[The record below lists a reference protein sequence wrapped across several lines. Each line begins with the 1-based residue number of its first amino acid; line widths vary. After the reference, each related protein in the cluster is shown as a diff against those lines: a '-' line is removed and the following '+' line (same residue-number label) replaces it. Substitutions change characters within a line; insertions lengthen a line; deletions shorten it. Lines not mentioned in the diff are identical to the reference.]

1 MTRVGDLYV
10 SIFYMLVYLQE
21 RSSGSGMLP
30 GREENGEVLE
40 NDHKHEGKVL
50 PWMGAGRIP
59 GMGGGLSLIL
69 RQPSA
74 AIWQN
79 AEGLK

>member
-1 MTRVGDLYV
+1 MTRVGRLYV

-50 PWMGAGRIP
+50 PWIGAGGTP
-59 GMGGGLSLIL
+59 GTRGGLSLIL

-74 AIWQN
+74 AIWHN
-79 AEGLK
+79 GEGLK